1 MPDNRKPLMYGAFPV
16 CRNYTVRAHLRH
28 AVPQVRRGCQD
39 AVWCAGPL
47 RRGLYPQHLHPR
59 HGGDEA
65 LRRRHHRQRHQP
77 DHVARKIVG
86 EGRMMPSAPLRCF
99 PDLSA
104 FGSRFGSSEKRKNTA
119 SLFRA
124 IYAKKF
130 LISDEIRNF
139 LVETAGLEPVTSC
152 V

>member
-1 MPDNRKPLMYGAFPV
+1 MMLSVPLPSFRLLG
-16 CRNYTVRAHLRH
+16 
-28 AVPQVRRGCQD
+28 
-39 AVWCAGPL
+39 
-47 RRGLYPQHLHPR
+47 
-59 HGGDEA
+59 
-65 LRRRHHRQRHQP
+65 QRLGQ
-77 DHVARKIVG
+77 
-86 EGRMMPSAPLRCF
+86 M
-99 PDLSA
+99 
-104 FGSRFGSSEKRKNTA
+104 KNAKKNA